1 MYHLRFAFRVSALAL
16 VVAAGSGCAGSLY
29 ELPAPPPASEQRSVS
44 LVPGEEE
51 RMREE
56 DYLLARASV
65 LKINQLF
72 AAKRFQEALQWMS
85 AETRDFIAAGS
96 PQKDPADVLASG
108 RYIRPDGQVATIDP
122 AAFLLARDL
131 SKMQDSA
138 DGVEENETPRR
149 KEIFAMEE
157 GGPRRIILIKE
168 GDRWVL
174 HRTSFPTNPQ

>member
-1 MYHLRFAFRVSALAL
+1 MQIRAMVWAACLAG
-16 VVAAGSGCAGSLY
+16 AMGCQGALY
-29 ELPAPPPASEQRSVS
+29 ELPDPPPASEQRSVS

-51 RMREE
+51 RLREE

-65 LKINQLF
+65 LKLNQLI
-72 AAKRFQEALQWMS
+72 AAKRFQEALEWMS

-96 PQKDPADVLASG
+96 PKKDPVEVLASG

-131 SKMQDSA
+131 SKLQDTA
-138 DGVEENETPRR
+138 EGVSESETPRR

-157 GGPRRIILIKE
+157 AGPRRIILIKE

-174 HRTSFPTNPQ
+174 HRTSFPTKLP

>member
-1 MYHLRFAFRVSALAL
+1 MARWSSAYGVWALA
-16 VVAAGSGCAGSLY
+16 VVAAGCQGALY
-29 ELPAPPPASEQRSVS
+29 ELPDPPPPAEQRAVS
-44 LVPGEEE
+44 LIPGEDE
-51 RMREE
+51 RKREE

-72 AAKRFQEALQWMS
+72 AAKRFQEALEWMS

-96 PQKDPADVLASG
+96 PQKDPVEVLASG

-131 SKMQDSA
+131 SKMQDS
-138 DGVEENETPRR
+138 VEGQAEQETPRR
-149 KEIFAMEE
+149 KEIFAVEE
-157 GGPRRIILIKE
+157 AGPRRIILIRE

-174 HRTSFPTNPQ
+174 HRTSFPTTP

>member
-1 MYHLRFAFRVSALAL
+1 
-16 VVAAGSGCAGSLY
+16 
-29 ELPAPPPASEQRSVS
+29 
-44 LVPGEEE
+44 
-51 RMREE
+51 
-56 DYLLARASV
+56 
-65 LKINQLF
+65 
-72 AAKRFQEALQWMS
+72 
-85 AETRDFIAAGS
+85 
-96 PQKDPADVLASG
+96 VLASG

-157 GGPRRIILIKE
+157 AGPRRIILIKE